1 VKPIS
6 SGDISPDVLT
16 QVSDAKNPSEP
27 LWFAKTSAETQN
39 GAVLGGVGRRLSV
52 QDSKKTLEGA
62 NPRARGAHIY
72 KRPVENRS
80 GLCLYFAKIPY
91 ALKTAR
97 FPAAMAAHPGYPFTL
112 ERQKPPGEPER
123 YTCICKGWRNPD
135 VFTTLR
141 WFGLGSPI
149 VPVVQPSQSH
159 MRKDATRGYGAS
171 SSVWR
176 SLPESEMCS
185 VLVVVA
191 NILGEPAFE
200 VAFVNCD
207 DVI

>member
-1 VKPIS
+1 
-6 SGDISPDVLT
+6 
-16 QVSDAKNPSEP
+16 
-27 LWFAKTSAETQN
+27 
-39 GAVLGGVGRRLSV
+39 
-52 QDSKKTLEGA
+52 
-62 NPRARGAHIY
+62 
-72 KRPVENRS
+72 
-80 GLCLYFAKIPY
+80 
-91 ALKTAR
+91 
-97 FPAAMAAHPGYPFTL
+97 
-112 ERQKPPGEPER
+112 
-123 YTCICKGWRNPD
+123 
-135 VFTTLR
+135 
-141 WFGLGSPI
+141 
-149 VPVVQPSQSH
+149 